1 MKDQKFPKVD
11 FEIVDVEDGVVE
23 EEEGEDVAEE
33 EVVLQDDTK
42 FLHIKFLAAFAF
54 SCSDPSCKTLKD
66 CISVL
71 CLTFE

>member
-1 MKDQKFPKVD
+1 
-11 FEIVDVEDGVVE
+11 VE